1 MSLNIAVIGTG
12 WFGKKHAEML
22 AQMEDVR
29 IAGFVG
35 TSKAKAEAAAQ
46 PFSGAN
52 GYDDA
57 EELLDRERPDAV
69 YVTVP
74 PMAHGDL
81 ELSLIERGIPF
92 LVEKPLAATAET
104 PARILKRLRERPVVH
119 SVGYHLRYLDSV
131 VELKKRLD
139 GCAVGMVTGGWMGGM
154 PGVYWWR
161 NQEMSGGQFVEQTTH
176 LADLLRYTAGEV
188 REVYAAFGNRL
199 LHETVEGFTASD
211 VGAVTLTME
220 SGAVASLSNT
230 CLLPNGA
237 ARVEMV
243 YYTDQGI
250 LDWKRERL
258 ETTGGGWTNVFRDA
272 RDPYRL
278 ENEAFLHAV
287 RTGDASRI
295 RSDYEDAWRTHLVT
309 IAANE
314 SARTGRP
321 VRIADVEAAALA

>member
-1 MSLNIAVIGTG
+1 MPLKIAVIGTG
-12 WFGKKHAEML
+12 WFGKKHAELL
-22 AQMEDVR
+22 AQMEDVQ
-29 IAGFVG
+29 IAGFLG

-46 PFSGAN
+46 PFAGAN
-52 GYDDA
+52 GYDNA

-74 PMAHGDL
+74 PMAHGDI

-92 LVEKPLAATAET
+92 LVEKPLAASLET
-104 PARILKRLRERPVVH
+104 PARILKKLRESPVVH

-131 VELKKRLD
+131 GELKKRLD
-139 GCAVGMVTGGWMGGM
+139 GCIVGMVTGGWMGGM

-188 REVYAAFGNRL
+188 REVYAAFGNRKL
-199 LHETVEGFTASD
+199 RETVDGFTASD
-211 VGAVTLTME
+211 VGTVTLTME
-220 SGAVASLSNT
+220 SGAVAALSNT

-243 YYTDQGI
+243 FYTDQGI

-258 ETTGGGWTNVFRDA
+258 ETTGGGWTNVFRDV

-287 RTGDASRI
+287 RTGDVSRI

-314 SARTGRP
+314 SARTGAP